1 MPSLNGTGA
10 GCSGVRCSLVP
21 VAGVSPGA
29 HPEELE
35 ASHLAAEE
43 DTPLALGTR
52 PLCEGPGA
60 QSPPHPL

>member
-1 MPSLNGTGA
+1 MPVT
-10 GCSGVRCSLVP
+10 
-21 VAGVSPGA
+21 GVSPGV

-43 DTPLALGTR
+43 DTLLALGTR
-52 PLCEGPGA
+52 PLREGPGA

>member
-43 DTPLALGTR
+43 DIP
-52 PLCEGPGA
+52 PEGPGA
-60 QSPPHPL
+60 QSPPRPL